1 MNGLNAYEI
10 AILKSVSVALAKET
24 RDDLPESPKVD
35 GKCIPEDVD
44 VIARIRI
51 CGGVRVERDTIDAEH
66 YASVP
71 WRDIAALFIS
81 KVNDET
87 RDAVIEQAIAGDVTS
102 GQKLEALQ
110 SVKALQST
118 VTIDRRGA
126 VKVLGGFVEVLDH
139 AGDTRTIEDWDTDG
153 PELVA

>member
-24 RDDLPESPKVD
+24 RDDLPESPKVG
-35 GKCIPEDVD
+35 GKCVPEHVD

-51 CGGVRVERDTIDAEH
+51 CGGVRVERDTTDAEH

-71 WRDIAALFIS
+71 WRDIAVLLMS

-87 RDAVIEQAIAGDVTS
+87 RDAVIGQAIAGDVTS
-102 GQKLEALQ
+102 GQKLEAHQ

-118 VTIDRRGA
+118 ITIDRRGA
-126 VKVLGGFVEVLDH
+126 VKVLDGFVEVLDC
-139 AGDTRTIEDWDTDG
+139 AVYTRTIKDWDTDG
-153 PELVA
+153 PELAA